1 MNKLS
6 VKFVDLFCGSGK
18 AVIAASLLYH
28 FSECIGYEPLEGLY
42 DIALKVREK
51 FTAIIKARNLSSAC
65 QKVTFRYSPLK
76 DTDISNADI
85 VYCTTGTKNAN
96 YEKVL
101 LEKFRIYYIFKFIYI
116 YLCLIET
123 MKCEA
128 YAILVSKNI
137 LAGKSEWHL
146 LEKINTVMEWG
157 DATVF
162 ILRKVQVPDAFSN
175 M

>member
-1 MNKLS
+1 MNKLN

-28 FSECIGYEPLEGLY
+28 FSECIGFEPLEGLY

-51 FTAIIKARNLSSAC
+51 YISLVKSRNLSSAC

-101 LEKFRIYYIFKFIYI
+101 LEKFRIIF
-116 YLCLIET
+116 
-123 MKCEA
+123 
-128 YAILVSKNI
+128 N
-137 LAGKSEWHL
+137 
-146 LEKINTVMEWG
+146 
-157 DATVF
+157 F
-162 ILRKVQVPDAFSN
+162 ILLFIF
-175 M
+175 

>member
-1 MNKLS
+1 MNKLN

-28 FSECIGYEPLEGLY
+28 FSECIGFEPLEGLY

-51 FTAIIKARNLSSAC
+51 YISLVKSRNLSSAC

-101 LEKFRIYYIFKFIYI
+101 LEKFRIIFNFILLFI
-116 YLCLIET
+116 FFNIET
-123 MKCEA
+123 MKYEA

-146 LEKINTVMEWG
+146 LEKMNTVMEWG

-162 ILRKVQVPDAFSN
+162 ILRKVQIPDVFSN
-175 M
+175 L